1 MPTTA
6 DPYSTDDSRALR
18 AMRTSAR
25 RRGLEPLKMAMRCRL
40 LHVALAREV
49 DVALPPPASPEE
61 KSTPRFLSALTGR
74 G

>member
-6 DPYSTDDSRALR
+6 APYSTDDSRALR
-18 AMRTSAR
+18 AMRPSTR
-25 RRGLEPLKMAMRCRL
+25 RRGLEPLRMDIRCRL
-40 LHVALAREV
+40 LHMALTREV
-49 DVALPPPASPEE
+49 DVALPPPASPDE